1 MASRMSEFREF
12 VSLHPLLRDEVKK
25 GSRTWQNIYEEW
37 VLYGDGDNLWQKYK
51 EKAKEETK
59 SQTIGDMLNMDKVK
73 NVIGYVKKINPDQIN
88 RTLNNVQKVIQI
100 VQTVGGTKGVTVNP
114 SNVFLDWWD

>member
-114 SNVFLDWWD
+114 SSVFSDWWD

>member
-37 VLYGDGDNLWQKYK
+37 VLYGDGDNLWQKYR

-100 VQTVGGTKGVTVNP
+100 VQTVGGAKGVTVNP
-114 SNVFLDWWD
+114 SSVFSDWWD

>member
-37 VLYGDGDNLWQKYK
+37 VLYGDGDNLWQKVQR
-51 EKAKEETK
+51 K
-59 SQTIGDMLNMDKVK
+59 SKRRNKVT
-73 NVIGYVKKINPDQIN
+73 NN
-88 RTLNNVQKVIQI
+88 RRYA
-100 VQTVGGTKGVTVNP
+100 
-114 SNVFLDWWD
+114 

>member
-100 VQTVGGTKGVTVNP
+100 VQTVGGAKGVTVNP
-114 SNVFLDWWD
+114 SSVFSDWWD